1 MIFELLF
8 SKIYAMKKLFFVI
21 ISLILMSSCSTTKQ
35 AKSARAELRA
45 EKNIINQG
53 QVKNAV
59 ETRRYIIK
67 LNRLYFSHGRI
78 TDLIPRANFIII
90 DGEKAIISTAYI
102 GRQFDIKPIA
112 GINIRGKADDYELNN
127 NFSKGSYDIKMKV
140 NNGGSNAFDVYLK
153 ISKSGY
159 CTVSVSSLKIDN
171 IRYAGY
177 LVPISGVVN
186 TSLEEGNKI

>member
-1 MIFELLF
+1 MIFELYI
-8 SKIYAMKKLFFVI
+8 SKIYAMKKLFIVI
-21 ISLILMSSCSTTKQ
+21 ISLILLSSCSTTKE
-35 AKSARAELRA
+35 AKSVRDELHK
-45 EKNIINQG
+45 EKNLIEQG

-67 LNRLYFSHGRI
+67 LNRLYFSYGGM

-90 DGEKAIISTAYI
+90 DGEKAIISTAYL
-102 GRQFDIKPIA
+102 GRQYDIKPIA
-112 GINIRGKADDYELNN
+112 GINMRGRADDYAQTN
-127 NFSKGSYDIKMKV
+127 NFSKGSYEIKMKV
-140 NNGGSNAFDVYLK
+140 NNGGSNAFDVYLN

-177 LVPISGVVN
+177 LVPISGVAN
-186 TSLEEGNKI
+186 TSPQEGDRI